1 MKCNTPIVPSRGQ
14 FLLRAFISI
23 DFNNNTCNLN
33 KLSVICA
40 FLAFLVVKV
49 KFQNIIPIKL
59 QVQVQIQKSSSITNL
74 HSENPNIRKSRIKK
88 NYTFLPIKFSPN
100 AFKISFFSASIC
112 IFSRVSKALN
122 VKSLIA
128 VFVASLAPDELK
140 MVFTDS
146 ILFVLSEG

>member
-74 HSENPNIRKSRIKK
+74 HSENPNIRK

-122 VKSLIA
+122 VKSLIV